1 MFTNAKTL
9 AVAAALAVAGA
20 LPVAASA
27 ETQAAPPALPQ
38 AYYLNVVS
46 SQEFNAGQYDGTMRL
61 TVNPDG
67 IINGTY
73 QSTDQGGPKVVAGGV
88 SPNGRVWLDIG
99 RMHLVG
105 TFVNGVLH
113 TTSNEP
119 YPDTLHVDAVV
130 APTR

>member
-1 MFTNAKTL
+1 MFNNAKAL
-9 AVAAALAVAGA
+9 AVTAALALAGV

-27 ETQAAPPALPQ
+27 ETQAAPPTLPH

-46 SQEFNAGQYDGTMRL
+46 SQEFNAGEYDGTMRL

-73 QSTDQGGPKVVAGGV
+73 QSTDQGGPKNVTGGLE
-88 SPNGRVWLDIG
+88 SNGRVWLDIG
-99 RMHLVG
+99 RTHLVG

-113 TTSNEP
+113 TTSATP

>member
-1 MFTNAKTL
+1 MLNNAKAL
-9 AVAAALAVAGA
+9 AVSAALALAGA
-20 LPVAASA
+20 LPVVASA
-27 ETQAAPPALPQ
+27 ETQAAPPTLPH

-46 SQEFNAGQYDGTMRL
+46 SQEFDAGEYDGTMRL

-73 QSTDQGGPKVVAGGV
+73 QSTDQGGPKIVAGGV

-99 RMHLVG
+99 RMHLTG
-105 TFVNGVLH
+105 TFINGVLH
-113 TTSNEP
+113 TTSDTP
-119 YPDTLHVDAVV
+119 YPDTLHVDAVA

>member
-1 MFTNAKTL
+1 MFKNLKTL
-9 AVAAALAVAGA
+9 AVTAAIAISGA
-20 LPVAASA
+20 IPVAASA

-46 SQEFNAGQYDGTMRL
+46 SQEFNAGEYDGTMRL

-73 QSTDQGGPKVVAGGV
+73 QSTDQGGPKNVTGGLA
-88 SPNGRVWLDIG
+88 PNGRVWLDIG

-113 TTSNEP
+113 TTSDTP